1 MKINLLEQDIWKN
14 DSVTRRYKKEYGE
27 ILNAPS
33 KMNVKELANA
43 CTYCNNWNNP
53 YAREIVKRAGM
64 YDWYDSTR
72 DLKHKREIIE
82 KACTKY
88 GIRLL

>member
-1 MKINLLEQDIWKN
+1 MKLNLLEQDIWKN

-33 KMNVKELANA
+33 KMNVNDLANA

-72 DLKHKREIIE
+72 DLKHKREIFE

-88 GIRLL
+88 GIRIF